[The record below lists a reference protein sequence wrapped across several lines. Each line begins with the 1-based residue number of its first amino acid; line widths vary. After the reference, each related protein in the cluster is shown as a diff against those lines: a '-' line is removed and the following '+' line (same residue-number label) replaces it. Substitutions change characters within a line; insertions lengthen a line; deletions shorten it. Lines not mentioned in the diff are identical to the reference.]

1 MKNEIVS
8 FKVDGSLAEV
18 IQRLPNK
25 SEFIRQAILSA
36 LANTC
41 PLCQGTGSLSPEQKR
56 HWEAFASHHVIEQC
70 NDCHAVHIH
79 CQLEN
84 TAAEEPQ

>member
-1 MKNEIVS
+1 MKSEIVS

-41 PLCQGTGSLSPEQKR
+41 PLCQGTGSLTPEQKR
-56 HWEAFASHHVIEQC
+56 HWETFASHHVIEQC
-70 NDCHAVHIH
+70 NDCQAVHIH
-79 CQLEN
+79 CTLEHDLP
-84 TAAEEPQ
+84 EDSQ